1 MHGTVEE
8 PRGYGIGPIKHSIIR
23 SKSLQSHLG
32 NRFLIGRSVDF
43 YPFDAEYV
51 RRLGDGEAA
60 VEEHF
65 SIYFADRL
73 AIKLRSRRRF
83 AASDIDDIIQE
94 TFVRALQILRNDGLR
109 KAESLGAF
117 IFEICRRICL
127 ERIRPKPLDPLTDYL
142 SQSLQGPDNQERDLL
157 EAERSRTL
165 WRAIDEMDSKDRRL
179 LNAFFFKEQPKD
191 EICET
196 FGVNRNYLRVCLF
209 RVKKTLKRRYLKK
222 FDEKH
227 KPNHDKKED

>member
-8 PRGYGIGPIKHSIIR
+8 PRGYGIGPIKPSIIR
-23 SKSLQSHLG
+23 STSLQS

-51 RRLGDGEAA
+51 RRLCDGEPA

-73 AIKLRSRRRF
+73 AIKLRSGRF
-83 AASDIDDIIQE
+83 AAADIDDIIQE
-94 TFVRALQILRNDGLR
+94 TFVRALQILRNNGLR
-109 KAESLGAF
+109 RAESLGAF
-117 IFEICRRICL
+117 IFGICRRICL
-127 ERIRPKPLDPLTDYL
+127 ERSRPRKLEPLSDQL
-142 SQSLQGPDNQERDLL
+142 SQSLQGPDNQEKDLL

-165 WRAIDEMDSKDRRL
+165 WRAMGEMDPKDRRL
-179 LNAFFFKEQPKD
+179 LKAYFFKEQPKD

-196 FGVNRNYLRVCLF
+196 FGVSRGYLRVCLF
-209 RVKKTLKRRYLKK
+209 RLKKALKRRYLKK
-222 FDEKH
+222 FDETH